1 MYNIWQKSTNK
12 YSNKKIEYFG
22 EKFDS
27 KKELNRWLEL
37 KILEKGGAIYNLKRQ
52 VPYELIPNQYKTVE
66 KVLKSGKV
74 KQEQKLIERKC
85 EYIADFVYNDDKGNL
100 VVEDTKGFRT
110 PEYII
115 KRKLMLEKYDI
126 EIKEL

>member
-85 EYIADFVYNDDKGNL
+85 EFIADFVYNDDKGNL